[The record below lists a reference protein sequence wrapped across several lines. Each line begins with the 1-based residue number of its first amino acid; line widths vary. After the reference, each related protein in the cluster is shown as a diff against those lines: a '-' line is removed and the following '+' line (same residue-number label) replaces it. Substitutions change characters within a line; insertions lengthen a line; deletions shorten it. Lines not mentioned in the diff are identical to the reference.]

1 MVFTDEGRLE
11 TLKAAVSI
19 ALKWKESAQTKV
31 NILLLHVFSVQCG
44 RSHKLTIK
52 NTTAVMF
59 TNLDCLFISKTMA
72 IDCTFEPSTNLVISS
87 NP

>member
-1 MVFTDEGRLE
+1 MLFL
-11 TLKAAVSI
+11 
-19 ALKWKESAQTKV
+19 
-31 NILLLHVFSVQCG
+31 QCG

-72 IDCTFEPSTNLVISS
+72 IDCTGFEPSTNLVISS
-87 NP
+87 NL